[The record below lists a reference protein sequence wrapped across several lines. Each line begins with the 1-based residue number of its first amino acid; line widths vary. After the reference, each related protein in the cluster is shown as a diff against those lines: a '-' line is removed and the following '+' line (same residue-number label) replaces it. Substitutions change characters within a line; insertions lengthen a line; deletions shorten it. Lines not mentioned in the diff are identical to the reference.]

1 MKAWRGH
8 LLLLVLIGGLTGMH
22 ALNHRNVSQLRGD
35 LTGFLGTSKSSVNQ
49 LSSLALIAD
58 LHLLLNRP
66 EPISTAEGQRIT
78 EILLASDDPLLREY
92 ALTTDLCRL
101 TERSD
106 DQIPEIQE
114 QRVLGS
120 NPLPLDGPWW
130 REYVTY
136 RRKVGGKQVGGR
148 KRLDNLEL
156 GWYRQALRG
165 EDPPREAL
173 FEHLVKRVRDA
184 HVGPIPRGQ

>member
-8 LLLLVLIGGLTGMH
+8 ILLLVLIGSVTGLH
-22 ALNHRNVSQLRGD
+22 ALNHRNESQLRGG
-35 LTGFLGTSKSSVNQ
+35 LAGFLGTSDSSDNQ
-49 LSSLALIAD
+49 LSSLVLIAD

-66 EPISTAEGQRIT
+66 EPISTAEGQQIT
-78 EILLASDDPLLREY
+78 ELLLASDDPLLREY

-101 TERSD
+101 SERSA
-106 DQIPEIQE
+106 DQIPETQE

-165 EDPPREAL
+165 EAPPREAL